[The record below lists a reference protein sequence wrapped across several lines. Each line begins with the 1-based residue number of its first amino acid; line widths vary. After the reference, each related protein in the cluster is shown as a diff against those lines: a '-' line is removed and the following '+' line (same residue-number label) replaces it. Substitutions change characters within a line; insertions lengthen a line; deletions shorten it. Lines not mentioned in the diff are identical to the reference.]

1 MISCDIMKLA
11 NFVTWLREKLFEF
24 KRVIMISRKPSWDEV
39 WRTTKITAAGTI
51 IVGTLG
57 FIIQMIFYYLGAR

>member
-1 MISCDIMKLA
+1 MKIK
-11 NFVTWLREKLFEF
+11 NFFNWVKEKLFEF
-24 KRVIMISRKPSWDEV
+24 KRVIMITKKPTWDEV

-57 FIIQMIFYYLGAR
+57 FIIQMIFYFLGAR

>member
-1 MISCDIMKLA
+1 MRIAD
-11 NFVTWLREKLFEF
+11 FVKWLKEKLFEF
-24 KRVIMISRKPSWDEV
+24 KRVVMITKKPTWDEV

-57 FIIQMIFYYLGAR
+57 FIIQMIFYFLGAR

>member
-1 MISCDIMKLA
+1 MRIAEFIK
-11 NFVTWLREKLFEF
+11 WLKEKLFEF
-24 KRVIMISRKPSWDEV
+24 KRVVMITKKPTWDEV

-57 FIIQMIFYYLGAR
+57 FIIQMIFYFLGAR